1 MMKKVLFVLMGMAL
15 LVACNPKQK
24 NVPADEQSVKEVVA
38 DSSTVGPAYDSLV
51 VCESRAMLDS
61 AYRNSDEYKKSH
73 DEFALLSAKLT
84 EGKSEVDANL
94 CLLKYQIA
102 SFLHY
107 SEYFAKNTAEM
118 SNVVN
123 QKRMQLYGQKIRDL
137 RQKLIQSKLSDA
149 QQAQLDSINKLI
161 QF

>member
-1 MMKKVLFVLMGMAL
+1 MKKVLFLLMGMFL
-15 LVACNPKQK
+15 LVGCNQKQK
-24 NVPADEQSVKEVVA
+24 DAPTDEQNLEEVVA

-61 AYRNSDEYKKSH
+61 VYRNSDEYKKSH
-73 DEFALLSAKLT
+73 DKFALLSAKLT

-94 CLLKYQIA
+94 CLLGYQIA

-118 SNVVN
+118 SDVVN
-123 QKRMQLYGQKIRDL
+123 QKRMQLYGQKVREL
-137 RQKLIQSKLSDA
+137 RQQLIQSKLSDE
-149 QQAQLDSINKLI
+149 QQAQLDSLNGLI